1 MDPNGMLDSW
11 KAISRYLNRSVRT
24 CQRLEKEAGLPV
36 HRLEN
41 TAKARIFGY
50 IPEIEAWLERVS
62 HRKGRPRALK
72 IGLSVAGLGAAAL
85 LAFFLVRRPPTAPP
99 EPPARQDT
107 PAGAAASEPDEDPDP
122 LFVQARRAERAYGS
136 GCELADLDRAIELY
150 RRAAA
155 AQPGGAPQ
163 RFGLGHCLQNRYLFH
178 GRNEAD
184 RKAMDESYRDAL
196 RLAPDLAEAHLGMG
210 WLHWL
215 AGDLDQAYSW
225 FRSARSLSPAD
236 PTVGYHTGVFLGYI
250 GLTDRAIGR
259 LTEAI
264 EAGER
269 TPRALRMRGF
279 LLEQAG
285 RFAAAAADLARLC
298 ELEPSN
304 GKFLVCYARSLLLAG
319 DAPRAGR
326 ELAVAEVL
334 APGNEDLALCRAL
347 AAAVAGEKD
356 KALEAVASILASDHA
371 PSPLL
376 TELCC
381 CLGLE
386 DRALAE
392 LERGAV
398 RGPANAGI
406 VTYPYAYLKNADH
419 PFLGRLHS
427 NSRFRALLVLAE
439 ADYRELAARY
449 GRL

>member
-11 KAISRYLNRSVRT
+11 KAIARFLNRSVRT

-50 IPEIEAWLERVS
+50 IPEIEAWLERVA
-62 HRKGRPRALK
+62 HKRGRPRALK
-72 IGLSVAGLGAAAL
+72 IALSLGGLVAAAL
-85 LAFFLVRRPPTAPP
+85 LAFLLVRRPPPAAP
-99 EPPARQDT
+99 EPPARADNA
-107 PAGAAASEPDEDPDP
+107 AGAAAVEPSEDPDP

-150 RRAAA
+150 RRAVESR
-155 AQPGGAPQ
+155 PRDAPS

-178 GRNEAD
+178 GRAEAD
-184 RKAMDESYRDAL
+184 REAMDESYREAL
-196 RLAPDLAEAHLGMG
+196 RLAPDMAEAHLGMG

-215 AGDLDQAYSW
+215 ADDLDQAYAW
-225 FRSARSLSPAD
+225 FRSARSLAPAD
-236 PTVGYHTGVFLGYI
+236 PTVGYHIGVFLGYI
-250 GLTDRAIGR
+250 GLTDRAIGC

-269 TPRALRMRGF
+269 TPRAFRMRGC
-279 LLEQAG
+279 LNEQAG
-285 RFAAAAADLARLC
+285 RFADAADDLARLC
-298 ELEPSN
+298 ELEPAN

-319 DAPRAGR
+319 DARKAER

-334 APGNEDLALCRAL
+334 VPGNADLALCRAL
-347 AAAVAGEKD
+347 AEAVLGEKD
-356 KALEAVASILASDHA
+356 KALAAVSPVLASDHA
-371 PSPLL
+371 PSPLVA
-376 TELCC
+376 ELCC

-386 DRALAE
+386 DRALE
-392 LERGAV
+392 EIERGAV
-398 RGPANAGI
+398 RGPGNARI
-406 VTYPYAYLKNADH
+406 VIYPYAYLKNADH
-419 PFLGRLHS
+419 PFLGRLHE

>member
-11 KAISRYLNRSVRT
+11 KAISRFLNRSVRT

-62 HRKGRPRALK
+62 HKKGRPRALK
-72 IGLSVAGLGAAAL
+72 IALAAAGLIAATL
-85 LAFFLVRRPPTAPP
+85 LAFFLSRRPPPAAPP
-99 EPPARQDT
+99 AAMVEDISAGNESAGTSDDT
-107 PAGAAASEPDEDPDP
+107 DP
-122 LFVQARRAERAYGS
+122 LLVQARRAERAYGS
-136 GCELADLDRAIELY
+136 GCELADLDKAIELY
-150 RRAAA
+150 RRAAVSR
-155 AQPGGAPQ
+155 PRDAPP

-178 GRNEAD
+178 GRAEAD
-184 RKAMDESYRDAL
+184 GKAMDESYREAL
-196 RLAPDLAEAHLGMG
+196 RLAPDQAEAHLGMG
-210 WLHWL
+210 WLHWFTD
-215 AGDLDQAYSW
+215 DLDQAYAW
-225 FRSARSLSPAD
+225 FRSARSLAPAD
-236 PTVGYHTGVFLGYI
+236 PTVGYHIGVFLGYI
-250 GLTDRAIGR
+250 GLTDKAIER

-285 RFAAAAADLARLC
+285 RFAAAAEDLARLC

-304 GKFLVCYARSLLLAG
+304 GRFLVCYARSLLLAG
-319 DAPRAGR
+319 DAEKAER

-334 APGNEDLALCRAL
+334 VPGNQDLALCHAL
-347 AAAVAGEKD
+347 AEAVLGEKG
-356 KALEAVASILASDHA
+356 KALEAVSPILASDHA

-376 TELCC
+376 AELCC

-386 DRALAE
+386 DRALE
-392 LERGAV
+392 EFERGAL
-398 RGPANAGI
+398 RGPGNARI

-419 PFLGRLHS
+419 PFLRRLRA
-427 NSRFRALLVLAE
+427 NPRFRALLVRAE
-439 ADYRELAARY
+439 TDYRELAARY
-449 GRL
+449 G